1 MRAVRVASTVGLSR
15 EDWLAIR
22 RTGIGSSDIAGV
34 LGLSPWASPYM
45 VWADKRGIVPPTEE
59 TEAME
64 IGTALE
70 EPIARLFQ
78 RRHGRPV
85 RRVRAILR
93 HPLYSFAL
101 ANLDRVTDG
110 GEAVVEIKATSR
122 RWDSV
127 PDHYMVQVQWQL
139 GVTGL
144 EYGYFVPLMGTRLD
158 SVLIRRD
165 DELIEDML
173 EAASRFWQQVHDGI
187 EPTPSASEGDARI
200 MALLHPGDPELPPVD
215 LRERPGAVE
224 ALQRYLGAK
233 ATEGRARGHKD
244 RAANALRSILGN
256 ATKATLDGRT
266 VITWSRFTEER
277 VDTKALKAEH
287 PDIYAR
293 FARTSPKQA
302 FRVYGGSD
310 EE

>member
-1 MRAVRVASTVGLSR
+1 MKAERVASTVGLSR
-15 EDWLAIR
+15 DEWLAIR

-34 LGLSPWASPYM
+34 LGLSPWASPYT
-45 VWADKRGIVPPTEE
+45 VWADKRGLVPPVEQ

-64 IGTALE
+64 VGTELE

-101 ANLDRVTDG
+101 ANVDRVTDG
-110 GEAVVEIKATSR
+110 GDAVVEIKATSR
-122 RWDSV
+122 RWERV

-187 EPTPSASEGDARI
+187 EPGPTASEADARI
-200 MALLHPGDPELPPVD
+200 MALLHPGDPALPPVELTD
-215 LRERPGAVE
+215 NLVALDALERYR
-224 ALQRYLGAK
+224 QAK
-233 ATEGRARGHKD
+233 AAEERAKADKD
-244 RAANALRSILGN
+244 EAANELRSILGD
-256 ATKATLDGRT
+256 ATKATVDGRT
-266 VITWSRFTEER
+266 VITWSRFTDDR
-277 VDTKALKAEH
+277 LDGKALKAEH
-287 PDIYAR
+287 PEIYAR
-293 FARTSPKQA
+293 FVREGPRQA